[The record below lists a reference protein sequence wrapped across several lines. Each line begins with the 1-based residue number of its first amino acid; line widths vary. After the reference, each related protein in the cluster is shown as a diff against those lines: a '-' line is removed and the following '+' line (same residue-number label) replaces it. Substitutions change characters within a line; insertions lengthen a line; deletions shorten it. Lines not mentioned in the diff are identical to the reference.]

1 MLLVL
6 KVFFVFNLFQNLI
19 YLSAMLQAYVRRICE
34 FLLVSYF
41 PFFIWAAQVMK
52 ILEIFHH
59 MMMEHLF
66 FSCFNVVT
74 TQYTLGEQ

>member
-1 MLLVL
+1 
-6 KVFFVFNLFQNLI
+6 
-19 YLSAMLQAYVRRICE
+19 MLQAYVRRICE

-52 ILEIFHH
+52 ILENFSPHDDGTS
-59 MMMEHLF
+59 F

>member
-1 MLLVL
+1 
-6 KVFFVFNLFQNLI
+6 
-19 YLSAMLQAYVRRICE
+19 MLQAYVRRICE

-66 FSCFNVVT
+66 FFHV
-74 TQYTLGEQ
+74 LM

>member
-1 MLLVL
+1 
-6 KVFFVFNLFQNLI
+6 
-19 YLSAMLQAYVRRICE
+19 MLQAYVRRICE
-34 FLLVSYF
+34 FFLVSYF

>member
-1 MLLVL
+1 
-6 KVFFVFNLFQNLI
+6 
-19 YLSAMLQAYVRRICE
+19 MLQAYVRRICE

-74 TQYTLGEQ
+74 TQYTLVSNEVCCIIAVKQCSFF